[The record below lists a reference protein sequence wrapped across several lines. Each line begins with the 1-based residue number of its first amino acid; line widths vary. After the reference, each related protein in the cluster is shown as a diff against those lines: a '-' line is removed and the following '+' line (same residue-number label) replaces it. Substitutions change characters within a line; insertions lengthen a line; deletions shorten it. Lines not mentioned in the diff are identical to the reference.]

1 MTSSW
6 VARPCMMRAQWPT
19 QLFGLCRCEGVTT
32 LADPRSQRTSAQSV
46 YHTRV
51 DDELYH

>member
-19 QLFGLCRCEGVTT
+19 QLFGLCRFEGVTT
-32 LADPRSQRTSAQSV
+32 LAVPRSQRTSAPSV
-46 YHTRV
+46 CHAQV
-51 DDELYH
+51 GDALYH